1 MVALQGGHH
10 VRHRTLSV
18 PAGPAVAVD
27 GEPRAPGRERAM
39 RGHVGQAPG
48 GCSVSVP
55 ARRLNHEARF
65 TGFQGEYI
73 HAPDLAESSQTG
85 SIAPRPLLGSQGYE
99 DALVIVGLDLS
110 CAVGF
115 LSFRAHSQ
123 TPVEAR
129 MRHMGAGGLGVRMDC
144 RSCLEALNSFNG
156 KPQAIRG
163 LPFWTDPLD

>member
-18 PAGPAVAVD
+18 HAGPAVAVD
-27 GEPRAPGRERAM
+27 GEP

-65 TGFQGEYI
+65 IGFQGEDI
-73 HAPDLAESSQTG
+73 HVPGSAESSQTG
-85 SIAPRPLLGSQGYE
+85 SIAPRPLLDSRGYE
-99 DALVIVGLDLS
+99 DALAIVGSDLS

-115 LSFRAHSQ
+115 PLFQCPFPDSSGGAYAAH
-123 TPVEAR
+123 
-129 MRHMGAGGLGVRMDC
+129 GGRWPGC
-144 RSCLEALNSFNG
+144 TY
-156 KPQAIRG
+156 G
-163 LPFWTDPLD
+163 LPLMP

>member
-18 PAGPAVAVD
+18 HAGPAVAVD
-27 GEPRAPGRERAM
+27 GEP

-65 TGFQGEYI
+65 TGFQGEDI
-73 HAPDLAESSQTG
+73 HAPGPAESSQTG
-85 SIAPRPLLGSQGYE
+85 SIAPRPLLGSRGYE
-99 DALVIVGLDLS
+99 DALAIVGSDLS

-115 LSFRAHSQ
+115 PLFQSPFPDSSGGAYAAH
-123 TPVEAR
+123 
-129 MRHMGAGGLGVRMDC
+129 GGRWPGC
-144 RSCLEALNSFNG
+144 TY
-156 KPQAIRG
+156 G
-163 LPFWTDPLD
+163 LPLMP